1 MTCLGQMAALV
12 LLAGCCL
19 ASGVQ
24 RDYSPCDY
32 LQNLNG
38 QWEIVCDNVTAPEAL
53 DAFRRNSG
61 NAAVEILVLGNIP
74 DMTDAVLGEILG
86 LVASDASQRLTRMNL
101 YNFPRLRAVPS
112 FRSFANL
119 NYLYFYY
126 MDGVED
132 LPAGSMSFTSN
143 HLVKI
148 FCAHSNIRRIDPAA
162 FQGDFRGTEI
172 YLYFNAMTSLDPSVF
187 KPLLT
192 TATVTITDSNSIDIF
207 TFIHFIH
214 FIHFNLDGY
223 FDSDPIVCDCNLA
236 WIIRDNPQLL
246 DQLTAFCTDTDGSR
260 INVHF
265 LDPNRFKNC

>member
-1 MTCLGQMAALV
+1 MS
-12 LLAGCCL
+12 CCL
-19 ASGVQ
+19 ATTLSF
-24 RDYSPCDY
+24 SPISFFFFPPPS
-32 LQNLNG
+32 LPTTHLS
-38 QWEIVCDNVTAPEAL
+38 AL
-53 DAFRRNSG
+53 
-61 NAAVEILVLGNIP
+61 
-74 DMTDAVLGEILG
+74 T
-86 LVASDASQRLTRMNL
+86 
-101 YNFPRLRAVPS
+101 
-112 FRSFANL
+112 
-119 NYLYFYY
+119 
-126 MDGVED
+126 
-132 LPAGSMSFTSN
+132 
-143 HLVKI
+143 
-148 FCAHSNIRRIDPAA
+148 
-162 FQGDFRGTEI
+162 GDFRGTEI

>member
-86 LVASDASQRLTRMNL
+86 VVASDASQRLTRMNL

-192 TATVTITDSNSIDIF
+192 TATVTITDN
-207 TFIHFIH
+207 
-214 FIHFNLDGY
+214 
-223 FDSDPIVCDCNLA
+223 PIVCDCNLA